1 MHKPLVTALALAT
14 SLFVSGCAMLEP
26 RVPEVAPAIPAEWPL
41 PPTTSADANPPATAA
56 AQPQMD
62 PGATPVA
69 DVGWRDFF
77 VDPRLEQLIAQ
88 ALENNRD
95 LRVAVLNV
103 ERARS
108 QYRIQRADRVPSLGV
123 SAELQRTG
131 GDAPVTDLY
140 TAGLGIAQFELDLFG
155 RVRSLSHAALQSYFA
170 SAESRRAAQLSLV
183 AEVANT
189 YLALAADQELLR
201 VTEARLANQQAAFD
215 LTEKRFELG
224 ALSALDVNQARTTVE
239 TARSDVARF
248 AGQVA
253 QDINA
258 LTLLVGDTLDPA
270 LLPTR
275 FEPAVSGLAGLPAGL
290 PSSVLLR
297 RPDVMSAEHRLLAA
311 NANIGAARAAFFPS
325 ISLTGSIG
333 SASDEL
339 SGLFKSGNGVWS
351 FMPQINLPIFQGGR
365 LRANL
370 GMATAD
376 RDIALA
382 EYEKSIQSGFREV
395 ADALALSKT
404 LAQQRIAQEA
414 LLQAATRTNELSQA
428 RYDAGLDSYLTLLI
442 TQRTLYD
449 AQQSLVATLLAEQAN
464 RVTLYKVLGGGWVEG
479 Q

>member
-1 MHKPLVTALALAT
+1 M
-14 SLFVSGCAMLEP
+14 
-26 RVPEVAPAIPAEWPL
+26 
-41 PPTTSADANPPATAA
+41 
-56 AQPQMD
+56 
-62 PGATPVA
+62 
-69 DVGWRDFF
+69 
-77 VDPRLEQLIAQ
+77 
-88 ALENNRD
+88 
-95 LRVAVLNV
+95 
-103 ERARS
+103 
-108 QYRIQRADRVPSLGV
+108 
-123 SAELQRTG
+123 
-131 GDAPVTDLY
+131 
-140 TAGLGIAQFELDLFG
+140 
-155 RVRSLSHAALQSYFA
+155 
-170 SAESRRAAQLSLV
+170 
-183 AEVANT
+183 
-189 YLALAADQELLR
+189 
-201 VTEARLANQQAAFD
+201 
-215 LTEKRFELG
+215 
-224 ALSALDVNQARTTVE
+224 
-239 TARSDVARF
+239 ARF

>member
-41 PPTTSADANPPATAA
+41 PPTTSTDSM
-56 AQPQMD
+56 AQPAASMGPQLD
-62 PGATPVA
+62 LGTTPVA

-77 VDPRLEQLIAQ
+77 LDPRLEQLIAQ

-170 SAESRRAAQLSLV
+170 SEESRRAAQFALV

-189 YLALAADQELLR
+189 YLTLAADQELLR

-339 SGLFKSGNGVWS
+339 SGLFKSGSGMWS
-351 FMPQINLPIFQGGR
+351 FMPQINVPIFQGGR

-404 LAQQRIAQEA
+404 LAQQRMAQEA